1 MLHGRGATSGSSRTF
16 RTTETVSPFGDLN
29 YGTTGFQSFD
39 PGRRHIFSRN
49 FDLQP
54 YRISSSTAERTFTLT
69 RKSDVDILVNGRRV
83 RTVTLE
89 PGRYNLRDLPLAS
102 GTNNIQVRVT
112 DDVGRVETIAFPFV
126 FDTNLLIAGRAG
138 VLLCVGIPLP

>member
-1 MLHGRGATSGSSRTF
+1 M
-16 RTTETVSPFGDLN
+16 
-29 YGTTGFQSFD
+29 
-39 PGRRHIFSRN
+39 
-49 FDLQP
+49 
-54 YRISSSTAERTFTLT
+54 
-69 RKSDVDILVNGRRV
+69 NGRRV

-126 FDTNLLIAGRAG
+126 FDTNLLIAGEQEFS
-138 VLLCVGIPLP
+138 